1 MDLVFL
7 LAMPG
12 VLWVQSWHLLGYYTN
27 PRALGMVAA
36 LVAVL
41 LLGVVLFQDQSRL
54 PITPVYPDPATGASF
69 LSLETAF
76 SPFVLLWALY
86 SGLIAGVYLW
96 GLDTRTLGFYG
107 LFLAVASVLFAVYF
121 FLGGELLDGGKVNQ
135 VSWLLGAVAILLAV
149 LAALLF
155 FHLALVPAG
164 RGEPVASVMRTVTG
178 WCYLVF
184 SVAVLVLGGLLL
196 LGIAP
201 NIDK

>member
-12 VLWVQSWHLLGYYTN
+12 VLWVQSWYLLGFYTN
-27 PRALGMVAA
+27 PRALGMAAA

-41 LLGVVLFQDQSRL
+41 LLGVVLFQDNDRL
-54 PITPVYPDPATGASF
+54 PLTPVYPDPATGTSF
-69 LSLETAF
+69 LSLQTAF
-76 SPFVLLWALY
+76 STFVLLWALY

-96 GLDTRTLGFYG
+96 GLDTRTLGFYS
-107 LFLAVASVLFAVYF
+107 LFLALTSVLFAVYF
-121 FLGGELLDGGKVNQ
+121 FLGGELIDSGEVNQ
-135 VSWLLGAVAILLAV
+135 VSWLLGAVAVLLGV

-155 FHLALVPAG
+155 FHLALAPAG
-164 RGEPVASVMRTVTG
+164 RGEPVASTMRTVTG
-178 WCYLVF
+178 WCYMVF

-201 NIDK
+201 NL